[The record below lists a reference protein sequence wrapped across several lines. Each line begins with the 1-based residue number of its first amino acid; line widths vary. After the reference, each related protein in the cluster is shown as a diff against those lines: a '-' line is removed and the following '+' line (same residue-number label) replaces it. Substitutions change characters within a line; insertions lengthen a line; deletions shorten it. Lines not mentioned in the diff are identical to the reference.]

1 MNKQQRNDVSLYLKK
16 ATNEMMQNV
25 LLETSQSNLM
35 KRRLIW
41 KQKRML
47 LSSERR
53 LFIKMKY

>member
-25 LLETSQSNLM
+25 LLETSQLNLM

>member
-1 MNKQQRNDVSLYLKK
+1 MSKQQRNDVSLYLKK

-47 LSSERR
+47 LSSEQR

>member
-47 LSSERR
+47 LSSEQR